1 MEFAWSVVAIVGVVV
16 GGLIM
21 IFGFRKIEQKSASFG
36 DIDGVVKQDW
46 TRSGNIDFHAAA
58 LKSTSPQLL
67 VFRVEEK
74 KITETAMGQDI
85 VQLRWRLASL
95 EEAKE
100 VVACWNRAKSAERD
114 ERGTAGPSLLSLAR
128 VTSR

>member
-1 MEFAWSVVAIVGVVV
+1 MELAWSVVAIVGVVV

-21 IFGFRKIEQKSASFG
+21 IFGFRKKEQKSASSG

-58 LKSTSPQLL
+58 LESTSPQLL
-67 VFRVEEK
+67 VLRVEDK
-74 KITETAMGQDI
+74 KVTENAMGQDI
-85 VQLRWRLASL
+85 AQLRWRLATL

-100 VVACWNRAKSAERD
+100 VVVFWNVGNSEQNPDRRAA
-114 ERGTAGPSLLSLAR
+114 LLKIA
-128 VTSR
+128 

>member
-1 MEFAWSVVAIVGVVV
+1 MGFAWSVVAIVGVVV

-21 IFGFRKIEQKSASFG
+21 IFGFRKKEQKSTSFG

-58 LKSTSPQLL
+58 LESTSPQLL
-67 VFRVEEK
+67 ILRVEDK
-74 KITETAMGQDI
+74 KVTENAMGQDI
-85 VQLRWRLASL
+85 AQLRWRLATL

-100 VVACWNRAKSAERD
+100 IVVYWNAGKSERNH
-114 ERGTAGPSLLSLAR
+114 E
-128 VTSR
+128 